1 LWSRLPKIMDME
13 GATVGNSKGEE
24 TLAILLRH
32 YKIPFHREFRFHPT
46 RKWRFDFVIGDFP
59 SMMKIA
65 VEVEGGVYSNGR
77 HTRGSGYSA
86 DLVKYNTAILCGWK
100 VLRYTTKQINTEVIE
115 QIKYLVEMQSEKSTF
130 IINPTKSGD
139 AN

>member
-1 LWSRLPKIMDME
+1 MWSRLPKIMDME